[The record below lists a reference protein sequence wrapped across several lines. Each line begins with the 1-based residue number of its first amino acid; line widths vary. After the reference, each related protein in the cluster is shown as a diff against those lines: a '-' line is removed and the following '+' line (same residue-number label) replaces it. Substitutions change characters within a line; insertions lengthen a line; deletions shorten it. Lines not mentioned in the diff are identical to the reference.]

1 MRQVVLDTE
10 TTGLE
15 PEQGHRVI
23 EVGAVEILDRRPTG
37 ERLQLYINPHREI
50 DDAAF
55 EIHGLDSEFLADK
68 PPFADVAA
76 RFLDF
81 VKDAEVVIH
90 NAPFDVT
97 FIDYELSLLEDRSD
111 TQHLADVCQV
121 TDSLALARRKHPG
134 QKNSLD
140 ALCRR
145 YDIDNSAREL
155 HGALLDAEILAD
167 VYLAMTGG
175 QLSLFGDDDA
185 NRALDAED
193 ELIRLPEDRPPL
205 LVLTATAEELAA
217 HDAYLESLD
226 VSAENGA
233 LWRRLAPPA
242 AAPI

>member
-1 MRQVVLDTE
+1 M
-10 TTGLE
+10 
-15 PEQGHRVI
+15 
-23 EVGAVEILDRRPTG
+23 
-37 ERLQLYINPHREI
+37 
-50 DDAAF
+50 
-55 EIHGLDSEFLADK
+55 
-68 PPFADVAA
+68 
-76 RFLDF
+76 
-81 VKDAEVVIH
+81 
-90 NAPFDVT
+90 
-97 FIDYELSLLEDRSD
+97 
-111 TQHLADVCQV
+111 

-205 LVLTATAEELAA
+205 LVLAATAEELAA
-217 HDAYLESLD
+217 HDAYLQSLD